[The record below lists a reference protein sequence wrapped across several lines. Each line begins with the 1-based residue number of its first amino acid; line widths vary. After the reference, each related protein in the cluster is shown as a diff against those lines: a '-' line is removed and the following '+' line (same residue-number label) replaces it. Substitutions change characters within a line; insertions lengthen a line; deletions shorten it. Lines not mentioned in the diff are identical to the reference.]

1 MSQVKRFRLKKYL
14 VPRRAICLICDSM
27 LMVFTWLKLP
37 KGTKPKPNAWL
48 CGTKIF
54 GKKIDKTLTGFASSG
69 FFIFPPLMANINLSL
84 RARIF
89 LSMILLIIITF
100 VLTGAVLFFHF
111 QNEEEEYHKE
121 RLQRKEYAIR
131 ANIDY
136 FLTAYKEGLTEKEL
150 PEVFSE
156 KICEISDIHNL
167 DVALY
172 SVSGYLLIA
181 SNEDM
186 VNQGIIPLRLE
197 PTTLYRVLNRD
208 TKLTLNYR
216 DAVEYLSAYSII
228 YNNKNKP
235 IAIVNLPY
243 YLETSRIPKQDVQF
257 IRTLGSIYL
266 LLFIAAVV
274 IAYLISN
281 YITGSLQTISQNL
294 KDIRLNKQNKKLE
307 WHGADE
313 IGELIAEFN
322 RMVDELESSA
332 IRLARSERET
342 AWKEMARQVAHEIK
356 NPLTPMRLMVQHL
369 DATLKTTD
377 PEKLHEHT
385 EAMIDQIDAMSSI
398 AESFSRF
405 AEMPDYKRET
415 VDVCELVSRSVTL
428 YPTLSIIQDLPS
440 KPLFAVLDRELMI
453 RVFNNLIKN
462 ASQAIPAER
471 NLSLEIG
478 AKEDK
483 EHVLIW
489 VKDNGIGIEPAQR
502 EKIFEPSFTTKTQGM
517 GMGLAIVKTI
527 VQGLGGEI
535 WFDTAIDAGTTFY
548 MRFARSTTL

>member
-1 MSQVKRFRLKKYL
+1 
-14 VPRRAICLICDSM
+14 
-27 LMVFTWLKLP
+27 
-37 KGTKPKPNAWL
+37 
-48 CGTKIF
+48 
-54 GKKIDKTLTGFASSG
+54 
-69 FFIFPPLMANINLSL
+69 MANVNLSL

-89 LSMILLIIITF
+89 ISMILLIIITF

-136 FLTAYKEGLTEKEL
+136 FLTPYKEGLTEKEL

-167 DVALY
+167 DVAIY
-172 SVSGYLLIA
+172 SVSGYLLIS
-181 SNEDM
+181 SNEAL
-186 VNQGIIPLRLE
+186 VSQGIIPLRLE

-216 DAVEYLSAYSII
+216 DSVEYLSAYSII

-243 YLETSRIPKQDVQF
+243 YLETSRLPRQDVQF
-257 IRTLGSIYL
+257 MRTLGSIYL

-294 KDIRLNKQNKKLE
+294 KDIRLNKHNKKLE

-313 IGELIAEFN
+313 IGELVSEFN

-332 IRLARSERET
+332 VRLARSERET

-356 NPLTPMRLMVQHL
+356 NPLTPMRLMVQYL
-369 DATLKTTD
+369 DASLKTAE

-405 AEMPDYKRET
+405 AEMPDYKREK
-415 VDVCELVSRSVTL
+415 VDICELINRSVSL
-428 YPTLSIIQDLPS
+428 YPNLLIKLKTPAQPIY
-440 KPLFAVLDRELMI
+440 AVLDRELMV

-462 ASQAIPAER
+462 ASQAIPADKLAEF
-471 NLSLEIG
+471 EIG
-478 AKEDK
+478 AKKEDK
-483 EHVLIW
+483 NVVVW
-489 VKDNGIGIEPAQR
+489 VKDNGIGIEEAQR
-502 EKIFEPSFTTKTQGM
+502 EKIFEPSFTTKSQGM
-517 GMGLAIVKTI
+517 GMGLAIVRTI
-527 VQGLGGEI
+527 VQGLGGSI
-535 WFDTAIDAGTTFY
+535 WFESEPGVGTTFF
-548 MRFARSTTL
+548 MRFSLAE